1 MLHRRADRM
10 SVISDSRDPYMGS
23 ELKDRASVSAIQG
36 FRDVSSDTRNGLNS
50 LFAYGKRSAERSAY
64 QQAHTTA
71 SGIPGVVNL
80 VVANPEGKPIPFAPF
95 EWNGRQ
101 MYTDAKGMI
110 KYVEK
115 DYFQSS
121 ISMENERIKYVTQMI
136 ALVAGQPSENVIALF
151 GYDFWN
157 ALASDKDQEAVALF
171 TSYLNQTGLAK
182 RIQEAKIRLF
192 IRYADG
198 ECSPEVMCNYGDNDP
213 EWAKAFNKLA
223 MMLEFHPS
231 AILFDHGTLNPLE
244 SQGVIHGDKGR
255 SNVGP
260 MGPIAQNAADARRND
275 ATWDTDF
282 QDSNAGMPGNRQMLP
297 RPGDLQAAA
306 QAAAQLAQQ
315 QQQAGGQP

>member
-1 MLHRRADRM
+1 MLHRRIETQYNINDAKDN
-10 SVISDSRDPYMGS
+10 SKQYY
-23 ELKDRASVSAIQG
+23 LTDRAAPAAIQG
-36 FRDVSSDTRNGLNS
+36 FRDVSADNRSGLNS

-71 SGIPGVVNL
+71 SGVPGVVNL
-80 VVANPEGKPIPFAPF
+80 VVADPTGRPIPFAPF

-157 ALASDKDQEAVALF
+157 ALAADRSNEAEHLF
-171 TSYLNQTGLAK
+171 SSYLSQTGLA
-182 RIQEAKIRLF
+182 QQVADAKQRLF
-192 IRYADG
+192 RRYSDG

-223 MMLEFHPS
+223 MLLEFHPS
-231 AILFDHGTLNPLE
+231 AILFDQGTLNPLE

-255 SNVGP
+255 NNVGGMDQRAENRAAP
-260 MGPIAQNAADARRND
+260 HRLSASMNA
-275 ATWDTDF
+275 DF
-282 QDSNAGMPGNRQMLP
+282 ADSNTNI
-297 RPGDLQAAA
+297 RPVADNAPAPVPMA
-306 QAAAQLAQQ
+306 
-315 QQQAGGQP
+315 P

>member
-1 MLHRRADRM
+1 MLHRRIERALT
-10 SVISDSRDPYMGS
+10 VQDSNTPAVGYILG
-23 ELKDRASVSAIQG
+23 DRAAPAAIQG
-36 FRDVSSDTRNGLNS
+36 FRDVSADNRSGLNS
-50 LFAYGKRSAERSAY
+50 LFAYGKRSAERNAY

-71 SGIPGVVNL
+71 SGVPGVVNL
-80 VVANPEGKPIPFAPF
+80 IVADPTGKPIPFAPF

-151 GYDFWN
+151 GYDFWK
-157 ALASDKDQEAVALF
+157 ALASDNWQEAIKLYI
-171 TSYLNQTGLAK
+171 SYLSQTGLAPE
-182 RIQEAKIRLF
+182 IQRAKISLF
-192 IRYADG
+192 RKYADG

-223 MMLEFHPS
+223 MLLEFHPS
-231 AILFDHGTLNPLE
+231 AILFDQGTLNPLE

-255 SNVGP
+255 NNVGP
-260 MGPIAQNAADARRND
+260 MNDRAENRAAPHRNGD
-275 ATWDTDF
+275 SLPVDF
-282 QDSNAGMPGNRQMLP
+282 KDSNRTINNTPVAFPAVHN
-297 RPGDLQAAA
+297 DYVN
-306 QAAAQLAQQ
+306 AQLTL
-315 QQQAGGQP
+315 P

>member
-1 MLHRRADRM
+1 MLHRRWLKERDMIDPRYE
-10 SVISDSRDPYMGS
+10 SVH
-23 ELKDRASVSAIQG
+23 ELNNRGAAAAIQG
-36 FRDVSSDTRNGLNS
+36 FRDTSADPRNGLNS

-71 SGIPGVVNL
+71 SGVPGVVNL
-80 VVANPEGKPIPFAPF
+80 IVADPHGKPIPFAPF

-101 MYTDAKGMI
+101 MYTDARGMI

-136 ALVAGQPSENVIALF
+136 ALVAGQPSENVISLF
-151 GYDFWN
+151 GWDFWN
-157 ALASDKDQEAVALF
+157 ALSSDNWQDAINLF
-171 TSYLNQTGLAK
+171 ESYLSNTGLA
-182 RIQEAKIRLF
+182 RQIIDAKQKLF
-192 IRYADG
+192 AKYADG

-223 MMLEFHPS
+223 MLLEFHPS

-255 SNVGP
+255 NNVGD
-260 MGPIAQNAADARRND
+260 MSGRAHEKVQEASND
-275 ATWDTDF
+275 GNMDTMYR
-282 QDSNAGMPGNRQMLP
+282 DSNAMKP
-297 RPGDLQAAA
+297 
-306 QAAAQLAQQ
+306 
-315 QQQAGGQP
+315 

>member
-1 MLHRRADRM
+1 MLHRRIEREDGIHDARNA
-10 SVISDSRDPYMGS
+10 YFYS
-23 ELKDRASVSAIQG
+23 ELPHRAAPAAIQG
-36 FRDVSSDTRNGLNS
+36 FRDVSADNRTGLNS

-71 SGIPGVVNL
+71 SGVPGVVNL
-80 VVANPEGKPIPFAPF
+80 VVADPTGAPIPFAPF

-151 GYDFWN
+151 GYEFWEALPSTGWVN
-157 ALASDKDQEAVALF
+157 AQILF
-171 TSYLNQTGLAK
+171 NSYLSQTGLAQQI
-182 RIQEAKIRLF
+182 REAKSRLF
-192 IRYADG
+192 SKYADG

-223 MMLEFHPS
+223 MLLEYHPS
-231 AILFDHGTLNPLE
+231 AILFDQGTLNPLE

-255 SNVGP
+255 NNVGP
-260 MGPIAQNAADARRND
+260 MDPRAEHKAGPHRTGDSLA
-275 ATWDTDF
+275 TDF
-282 QDSNAGMPGNRQMLP
+282 QDSNTNMRANVLDLP
-297 RPGDLQAAA
+297 A
-306 QAAAQLAQQ
+306 QALMDNLLQ
-315 QQQAGGQP
+315 GN